1 MIYVIMVH
9 IAVVIAA
16 LVLVNVIEA
25 RQPGVGIPAD
35 ARKDQ
40 YDEEGCDRP
49 HWPNPRPGRLDYASE
64 FRYGI
69 DHGD

>member
-1 MIYVIMVH
+1 MIYIIMVH

-40 YDEEGCDRP
+40 
-49 HWPNPRPGRLDYASE
+49 
-64 FRYGI
+64 
-69 DHGD
+69 